1 MAAGTNRWGR
11 SDWLAQ
17 LEGRARCTGAS
28 EMDRPSSS
36 SASTLSL
43 SSEMA
48 FRAAEIDLHARPD
61 RRHSLCAN
69 PAHGG
74 VRGSARKGAT
84 AHGAS
89 PFAGRRL
96 QVRAIGLITARGFGS
111 ATRLLP

>member
-1 MAAGTNRWGR
+1 MGR

-61 RRHSLCAN
+61 VTRCARILRTEASAE
-69 PAHGG
+69 AHG
-74 VRGSARKGAT
+74 RE
-84 AHGAS
+84 
-89 PFAGRRL
+89 L
-96 QVRAIGLITARGFGS
+96 LLMVRAH
-111 ATRLLP
+111 LLVGDCKFEP